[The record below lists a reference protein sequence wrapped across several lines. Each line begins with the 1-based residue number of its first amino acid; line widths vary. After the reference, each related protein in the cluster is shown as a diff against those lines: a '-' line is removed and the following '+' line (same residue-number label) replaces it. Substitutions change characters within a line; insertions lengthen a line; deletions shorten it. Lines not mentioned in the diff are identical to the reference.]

1 MPKGEFIVM
10 KTGVHPMKVHLKLFF
25 KWGIEFD
32 EEHPYVV
39 PENGNRRVQYAEKK
53 EIQQGIMEK
62 YHPESIFDAPPVSE
76 KANNGGN
83 PHGDEQKNIFDEVKP
98 LNEKERRKKR
108 GGTSAERT
116 GEYRWVA
123 LIFSISQIYR
133 IVLYLCTFIL
143 MIVPTRT
150 ASAGRLS
157 RLLPRNSSSHN
168 PLFVEPCVISERRS
182 SSKPNSV
189 TARMMQKAVCYINL
203 SDRMK
208 EADDKC
214 HPLPFTFC
222 LPPASLFSQVPSLQT
237 YPCILF
243 SIVYTAYSKPLCR
256 GLHSRRSFCFP

>member
-1 MPKGEFIVM
+1 
-10 KTGVHPMKVHLKLFF
+10 MKVHLKLFF

-39 PENGNRRVQYAEKK
+39 PENGNRRVQYAEKE

-83 PHGDEQKNIFDEVKP
+83 PHAPKRKRA
-98 LNEKERRKKR
+98 EKKARWYLRNN
-108 GGTSAERT
+108 GTDDDSAERT

-256 GLHSRRSFCFP
+256 GLHSQRRSFCFP